1 MLQFG
6 AGPINAWGR
15 MVPITPFL
23 KGQAFQPEVVRI
35 MGAAFDTACRR
46 LRLADRTDPATELVA
61 KKVVEIVQR
70 GERDP
75 DRVCSGVLKA
85 FNAGGPAP

>member
-1 MLQFG
+1 
-6 AGPINAWGR
+6 

-23 KGQAFQPEVVRI
+23 KGQAFQPETVRA

-46 LRLADRTDPATELVA
+46 LRLAHRIDPATELVA
-61 KKVVEIVQR
+61 KKVIEVAQR

-75 DRVCSGVLKA
+75 DRICSSVLEA
-85 FNAGGPAP
+85 FNAEGTGRNSGSAL